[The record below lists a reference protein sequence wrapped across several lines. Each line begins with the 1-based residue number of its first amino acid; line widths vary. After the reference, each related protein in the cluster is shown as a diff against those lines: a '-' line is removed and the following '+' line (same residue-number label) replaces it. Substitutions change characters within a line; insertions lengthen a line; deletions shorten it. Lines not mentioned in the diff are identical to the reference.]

1 MAGAAGLRRTHP
13 AFPCGRRTRPDGI
26 EFESAREM
34 SRLLTIW
41 MMAVMFAGAGMTA
54 ASATPSIAVDVGTG
68 KVLSHEDAFARWYPA
83 SLTKLMT
90 AYVAFRALANGQVT
104 LNSPVR
110 MTLNASKEPPSKMGY
125 KPGSVMT
132 LNTALNIML
141 VKSAND
147 VAVAVGEAIGGS
159 EAAFVQRMNAEAQRL
174 GMFGSHFANPNG
186 LHDPNNY
193 STARDLAVLAVQ
205 IRREFPQYAHYF
217 ATEAIDPGKGKKI
230 QANYNILLGRFDG
243 ADGMKTGFVCAS
255 GFNLIGSATRNGR
268 TIVAVVLGESR
279 QETRAAKAAQ
289 LIAEGFRIG
298 GKGAPTLATLRP
310 YGANLAEATNLRAA
324 LCNQQALA
332 DRWDGRDVEGKLKI
346 NSPYIYAMTREPRAV
361 PVGLI
366 AAAPVAKPGSIDIS
380 QVPIP
385 LPRPNRLPA
394 STQAAVN

>member
-1 MAGAAGLRRTHP
+1 
-13 AFPCGRRTRPDGI
+13 
-26 EFESAREM
+26 M
-34 SRLLTIW
+34 SRFLTIW
-41 MMAVMFAGAGMTA
+41 MMAVALAGAGMAA
-54 ASATPSIAVDVGTG
+54 ASASPSIAVDVGTG

-90 AYVAFRALANGQVT
+90 AYVTFRALASGQVT
-104 LNSPVR
+104 LDSPVR

-132 LNTALNIML
+132 LDTALKIML

-147 VAVAVGEAIGGS
+147 VAVAVGEAIGGT
-159 EAAFVQRMNAEAQRL
+159 EAGFVQRMNAEAQRI

-193 STARDLAVLAVQ
+193 STARDLAVLATQ

-255 GFNLIGSATRNGR
+255 GFNLVGSATRNGR
-268 TIVAVVLGESR
+268 TIIAVVLGESR

-289 LIAEGFRIG
+289 LITDGFRTSAAG
-298 GKGAPTLATLRP
+298 GPTLATLHP
-310 YGANLAEATNLRAA
+310 YGANLAQATNLRAA
-324 LCNQQALA
+324 ICNSQALA

-361 PVGLI
+361 PVGLV
-366 AAAPVAKPGSIDIS
+366 ATATAAKPGSIDIS
-380 QVPIP
+380 QVPVP
-385 LPRPNRLPA
+385 LPRPSRLPA
-394 STQAAVN
+394 GTQAAVN